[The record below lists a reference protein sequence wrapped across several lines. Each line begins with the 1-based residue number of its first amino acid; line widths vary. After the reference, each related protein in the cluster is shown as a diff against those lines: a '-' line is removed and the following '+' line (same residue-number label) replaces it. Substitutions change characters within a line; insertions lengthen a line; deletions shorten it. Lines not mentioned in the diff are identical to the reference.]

1 MSNSEDKAK
10 IRCSNYAMKKAYK
23 HWANN
28 DNDTAL
34 KYCSLAIK
42 INPQNAAAYALRGS
56 MYNYK
61 DWLKRAFRD
70 LNKALS
76 LGLNDEDVY
85 FELGYAH
92 LLCEEYSEAVNNFSN
107 ALTLNPNS
115 FILWFFR
122 GCTFDDMDL
131 YDKAIPDLTIA
142 LSLNRN
148 DTNTLERL
156 SNAYLSRGNRYLK
169 AGRNLEAIDDFT
181 NATESKDFIV
191 KAYEGRA
198 AAYTNLGRVD
208 EATADI
214 AKAKYIREE
223 QEPSKKNSH
232 G

>member
-1 MSNSEDKAK
+1 MGKSDDKAK
-10 IRCSNYAMKKAYK
+10 ISCSNFAMKKAFKFY
-23 HWANN
+23 
-28 DNDTAL
+28 DNDDHDTAI

-42 INPQNAAAYALRGS
+42 INPQNAMAYALRGAIYIHKHWFS
-56 MYNYK
+56 
-61 DWLKRAFRD
+61 WVFRD

-76 LGLNDEDVY
+76 LGLNDKDVY

-169 AGRNLEAIDDFT
+169 AGKNLEAIDDFT
-181 NATESKDFIV
+181 NATESVDFIV

-223 QEPSKKNSH
+223 EEHSKMNSH